1 MVLVAIVAS
10 GAQSSADPQTT
21 AALLNPAPATG
32 VVLDD
37 TAQSYAAQHEAA
49 RLHRVAPAITGQAS
63 VIPAAD
69 LGLPPGPLGIPG
81 IALQAYRHAADQLA
95 TTEPGCHLPWTLL
108 AGIGRIESGHADGG
122 LVDTHGTTLHPI
134 LGPLLDGTNPGD
146 GVVLTT
152 NPTSPTFDRAV
163 GPMQF
168 LPSTWALYGADGN
181 GDGVADPNNIF
192 DAALGTGRYLCSGGL
207 DLTDPT
213 QARAAVYRYD
223 HSDAYATNVLDWSTG
238 YATNTVPTNPTI
250 TDPTLTGLTS
260 STPAPTPAARPAST
274 TAPAPTTTTQAP
286 AKYTPTPARTPATST
301 PPHPATTTTPTAP

>member
-1 MVLVAIVAS
+1 MVLVAILAS
-10 GAQSSADPQTT
+10 GAESSADPQAT
-21 AALLNPAPATG
+21 AAHPSPSLATAG
-32 VVLDD
+32 VLDD
-37 TAQSYAAQHEAA
+37 AAQFYAAQHEAA
-49 RLHRVAPAITGQAS
+49 RLHRDAAAPAMTGQAS

-69 LGLPPGPLGIPG
+69 LGLPTGPLGIPG
-81 IALQAYRHAADQLA
+81 IALQAYRTAADQLA
-95 TTEPGCHLPWTLL
+95 TTQPGCHLPWTLL
-108 AGIGRIESGHADGG
+108 AGIGRIESGHAHGG

-152 NPTSPTFDRAV
+152 SSTFDRAV

-168 LPSTWALYGADGN
+168 LPSTWTLYGADGN

-213 QARAAVYRYD
+213 QARTAVYRYD

-238 YATNTVPTNPTI
+238 YATNTTPTHPTI
-250 TDPTLTGLTS
+250 TDPTLTGTTS
-260 STPAPTPAARPAST
+260 TST
-274 TAPAPTTTTQAP
+274 TPVGHPTTTKAP
-286 AKYTPTPARTPATST
+286 PPTTPTR
-301 PPHPATTTTPTAP
+301 PPVTTTPSPAAH